1 MVKYLM
7 KNVQNPPQNPPQNRQ
22 RLNRTQQVEVNSKSP
37 KMLTP
42 QELAHLLN
50 LPRNEKSLFDRINFK
65 YFIRQKL
72 QFEAV
77 IMIAILCRAEENQ
90 KVKLCL
96 WWVGRR
102 MKSAIEVKIID
113 SDNKV
118 GIWAIQ
124 PTCWAIL
131 GTWKFALILR
141 DSLTKTTSS
150 RTNLPPT
157 LPIKYI
163 SSSSSSPTTRSTR
176 PESTPKPT
184 RKSWNSTKLSSSIGP
199 TKTSLYKVE

>member
-22 RLNRTQQVEVNSKSP
+22 RLNRTQQVEVKNKSP
-37 KMLTP
+37 KMLIP

-72 QFEAV
+72 QFETV

-96 WWVGRR
+96 
-102 MKSAIEVKIID
+102 
-113 SDNKV
+113 
-118 GIWAIQ
+118 
-124 PTCWAIL
+124 
-131 GTWKFALILR
+131 
-141 DSLTKTTSS
+141 
-150 RTNLPPT
+150 
-157 LPIKYI
+157 
-163 SSSSSSPTTRSTR
+163 
-176 PESTPKPT
+176 
-184 RKSWNSTKLSSSIGP
+184 
-199 TKTSLYKVE
+199 